1 LTSLKSLQPDAR
13 VLAIILEAETIFI
26 GGYQVVFEECFQNT
40 NEGQIVSRL
49 FDEVDHRLWLQSPLN
64 QFRVNGGQVI
74 LLQSF
79 VKFKSFAYINH
90 LVVEV
95 GAIFYFYFIYISSLL
110 LLLEKTRSLD

>member
-1 LTSLKSLQPDAR
+1 LKSLQPDAR

-64 QFRVNGGQVI
+64 QLSGERRASYIIAI
-74 LLQSF
+74 LCKIQEF
-79 VKFKSFAYINH
+79 C
-90 LVVEV
+90 
-95 GAIFYFYFIYISSLL
+95 IYKPFSC
-110 LLLEKTRSLD
+110 